1 MLKLSSLLP
10 LALPPALQLK
20 RLMQLKHHTVPAKP
34 VLTLFLAALLTA
46 SGSSPALAIKA
57 SPEPLQGSNVAVA
70 YQLPGSEVV
79 HGVNQEI
86 YFHPASTQKLITA
99 LAATLFLGEDF
110 TFDTRLQLQRKAL
123 LNPPAEPGAGASA
136 ADSAASSAQTAA
148 SASAAKGEKLQL
160 KLDPDG
166 TLHSNV
172 TVKFSAD
179 PTLTINSYRK
189 LLANLQKYGV
199 KRIDGNVLL
208 DISRVGTPIRAQGW
222 NWSDIPACFTAPAS
236 AVILG
241 RNCTFIQLENSGP
254 GTIARPKIPAGL
266 PLTVKSDAVAVAN
279 RDYGGDCELEVNLYQ
294 GNSYHLD
301 GCIPADNNGKPFPLS
316 LDVADPVAWGV
327 SWTEK
332 ILNGLGITVT
342 GEIRPERTPANDSVD
357 LARVKSPALGQMVEY
372 MLMHSNN
379 LYADAIAKNTA
390 YEYYSLPATY
400 NRTARALRSI
410 LNQYADINLSHAYIV
425 DGSGLSA
432 HNLLTASE
440 LLEVLT
446 YIKNHDDKLHL
457 IDKLPVSGK
466 KGTLHWRA
474 STINPPLKLN
484 VIAKT
489 GTLQNV
495 SNLAG
500 YVRSKSGKLIPFVM
514 FTNAITY
521 TERTRDLVKFRRMAS
536 PHLNYERYVLEH
548 IYNEEVM
555 GRDF

>member
-1 MLKLSSLLP
+1 MIMMKLSSLLHLTRP
-10 LALPPALQLK
+10 IRLVLPAIPHKSA
-20 RLMQLKHHTVPAKP
+20 
-34 VLTLFLAALLTA
+34 LTLFCALLLTA
-46 SGSSPALAIKA
+46 AGSSSAWAIKA

-70 YQLPGSEVV
+70 YQLPGSDIV
-79 HGVNQEI
+79 HGINQEI

-110 TFDTRLQLQRKAL
+110 TFDTRLQLQRKAV
-123 LNPPAEPGAGASA
+123 LNPPAHPGADGAA
-136 ADSAASSAQTAA
+136 ADGKGSAQTASNSTKA
-148 SASAAKGEKLQL
+148 EKL
-160 KLDPDG
+160 KLNLDQDG

-172 TVKFSAD
+172 TIKFSAD
-179 PTLTINSYRK
+179 PTLTINGYRK
-189 LLANLQKYGV
+189 LLTNLQEYGV

-254 GTIARPKIPAGL
+254 GTIARPKIPTGL

-332 ILNGLGITVT
+332 ILNGLGIAVS
-342 GEIRPERTPANDSVD
+342 GEIRPERTPANDSVE
-357 LARVKSPALGQMVEY
+357 LARVKSPSLGKMVEY

-410 LNQYADINLSHAYIV
+410 LSQYADINLSHAYIV

-457 IDKLPVSGK
+457 IDKLPVAGK
-466 KGTLHWRA
+466 KGTLQWCA

-500 YVRSKSGKLIPFVM
+500 YVKSKTGKLIPFVM

-521 TERTRDLVKFRRMAS
+521 TERTRDMVKFRRMAS